1 MINNFIKLSNINYSF
16 KNLEKFFLNYLYTL
30 EKEIIIFRIN
40 VLKN

>member
-1 MINNFIKLSNINYSF
+1 MINNFIKLSTLNYSF